1 MKDLTLIIP
10 AKKEKESLPK
20 VIESLKKFDCKI
32 LVSLQN
38 DDHETISAIKN
49 YDIKMHM
56 QNGKGYGNSLIE
68 GIYNCDTTYFCIFN
82 ADGSMEEN
90 DLINLYNSIKN
101 KDFVFTSRYLKGGGS
116 EDDTIVTFIGNQ
128 IFSFLGKVL
137 FFLNISDI
145 LYTYLIGRTESFN
158 KLDINS
164 SDFRFCVELPI
175 KMHISNMSYSSIPSY
190 EKKRIGGKKKVN
202 AIRDGFFI
210 LGEMLKLFFRY
221 KILRK
226 K

>member
-1 MKDLTLIIP
+1 
-10 AKKEKESLPK
+10 
-20 VIESLKKFDCKI
+20 
-32 LVSLQN
+32 
-38 DDHETISAIKN
+38 
-49 YDIKMHM
+49 
-56 QNGKGYGNSLIE
+56 
-68 GIYNCDTTYFCIFN
+68 
-82 ADGSMEEN
+82 MEEN